1 MSKVSAVQKRLNRE
15 HHRLGTWRAVA
26 ELYSDENFTV
36 NVAYVHGLAV
46 DGVEPS
52 AAKDE
57 GQEVRYRLGLDRRPK
72 VRGEKVMRVCPCC
85 GKPVAV
91 TADGVLRR
99 HVRADAP
106 ACEGSFTSRHDA
118 DEVQEPVHP
127 QMNADKSGLEQE
139 QNKKQK
145 AR

>member
-26 ELYSDENFTV
+26 ELYSDESFTV
-36 NVAYVHGLAV
+36 NVAYVHSLAV

-72 VRGEKVMRVCPCC
+72 ARGEKVMRVCPCC

-91 TADGVLRR
+91 TADGFLRR
-99 HVRADAP
+99 HARADAP

-118 DEVQEPVHP
+118 DDPSTALPKNGSSAQD
-127 QMNADKSGLEQE
+127 DKEEGKR
-139 QNKKQK
+139 KKVTE
-145 AR
+145 